1 MIDASGTLVDG
12 PLDRSVPD
20 IRWRVRYSVCF
31 DTLVV
36 LIIACTAT
44 IVATMPAIMATKMT
58 AVARS
63 KISKSDSSNQKNR
76 K

>member
-1 MIDASGTLVDG
+1 MIDASDTLVDG

-58 AVARS
+58 VARS

>member
-58 AVARS
+58 VACN
-63 KISKSDSSNQKNR
+63 KISKSDSSNQKNC

>member
-1 MIDASGTLVDG
+1 MINASGTLVDG

-58 AVARS
+58 VARN